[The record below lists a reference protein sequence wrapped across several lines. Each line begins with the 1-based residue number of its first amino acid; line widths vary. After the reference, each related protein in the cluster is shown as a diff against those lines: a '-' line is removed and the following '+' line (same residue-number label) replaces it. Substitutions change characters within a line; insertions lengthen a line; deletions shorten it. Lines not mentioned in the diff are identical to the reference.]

1 MGGGLL
7 ILSDLFAQ
15 TDFRLFVCL
24 RHSPVAAEYPHF
36 QSIVQQAFSKKN
48 LFRRTER
55 SGRAVSSPAF
65 TKQVLKRIARDLHA
79 NIHER
84 KRLRQ
89 APTSSTVST
98 ISTCLASTVSTA
110 GQSSSENSSTYRLSG
125 LASGLR
131 YPQLQSKPLFEDGG
145 RYEPRSKT
153 NEYMLDQSSSGT
165 NACSR
170 RQERGRT
177 GV

>member
-1 MGGGLL
+1 MTCLHRP
-7 ILSDLFAQ
+7 I
-15 TDFRLFVCL
+15 FVCL
-24 RHSPVAAEYPHF
+24 FALDTPRLQRNILISGLL
-36 QSIVQQAFSKKN
+36 FSKSSAKKPSSEEPN
-48 LFRRTER
+48 EATAPSL
-55 SGRAVSSPAF
+55 SPAF

-79 NIHER
+79 NIHEQ

-110 GQSSSENSSTYRLSG
+110 GQPSSENSSTYHLSG

-131 YPQLQSKPLFEDGG
+131 YPQLQSNPLFEDGG
-145 RYEPRSKT
+145 RYEPHSKT